1 MDKELKE
8 RILTA
13 GRSKGYLTF
22 DEIDA
27 MIPAEMTDVEEMD
40 ELFVY
45 LIRHGVLPVDAPH
58 QVPLY
63 RALVTTTRGEVKSK
77 EREEEKEEEELLLNP
92 VQVYLKEMG
101 EKPMFTPEEELE
113 VAKTIEAG
121 ERQVTEALV
130 SLPIVRKRLE
140 QWAMELKKGKL
151 KPYQLVEDKGEEGSM
166 PSAGELIKMLEKT
179 SSLMKKIKKKFPTS
193 ADLASPAD
201 SFEKLNLKPSVKREL
216 IKAVYD
222 TMDAMAR
229 SVQEKKS
236 GERVKSKM
244 APKKRLANRG
254 NKEREQV
261 KAMERKL
268 GVSATKLAWAVER
281 IRDGSEG
288 AAGARQAL
296 VQANLRL
303 VVSIAK
309 KYNRRG
315 LLLLDLIQEGNI
327 GLMKA
332 VEKFDYKRGY
342 KFGTYA
348 TWWIRQA
355 IMRALA
361 EQGRTIRLPVHVTE
375 NITKILKAERK
386 LVQEIGREPTP
397 EEIAHKVGM
406 SVEKVVSLQK
416 YLKEPISLESPVGS
430 DRENVLVDFIPDE
443 SFLSPADVA
452 FNSSL
457 SEQTRKILATLSP
470 REEMIIRKRFG
481 FENNKEYTLEQIA
494 SEFRVTRERVRQIEM
509 RALKKLRQ
517 PERAKKLK
525 GFVEPS

>member
-8 RILTA
+8 KILTA
-13 GRSKGYLTF
+13 GKSKGYLTF

-40 ELFVY
+40 ELFAY

-58 QVPLY
+58 QVQLY
-63 RALVTTTRGEVKSK
+63 KALVTTTKGEAKNK
-77 EREEEKEEEELLLNP
+77 GREEEKEEAELLLNP

-140 QWAMELKKGKL
+140 QWALELKKEKL
-151 KPYQLVEDKGEEGSM
+151 KPYQLVEDKGEEGSI
-166 PSAGELIKMLEKT
+166 PSANELIKMLEKT

-193 ADLASPAD
+193 ADLALPAD
-201 SFEKLNLKPSVKREL
+201 FFEKLNLKPAVKREL
-216 IKAVYD
+216 IKAVYEA
-222 TMDAMAR
+222 MDAMAEA
-229 SVQEKKS
+229 VQEKKS
-236 GERVKSKM
+236 EKVKSKM
-244 APKKRLANRG
+244 APKKRLASRG

-261 KAMERKL
+261 KGMERKL
-268 GVSATKLAWAVER
+268 GVSAAKLAWAVER

-309 KYNRRG
+309 KYDRRG

-406 SVEKVVSLQK
+406 PVERVVSLQK

-443 SFLSPADVA
+443 SFLSPADMA
-452 FNSSL
+452 FNNSL

-481 FENNKEYTLEQIA
+481 FENDKEYTLEQIA
-494 SEFRVTRERVRQIEM
+494 SEFGVTRERVRQIEM